1 MSILENDWLVDLQA
15 GKISGHQFVNAMGER
30 SNMGTT
36 TQGEDIWMGNEL
48 SVVPATLTSHT
59 TIPTPSAAGEQFT
72 FISESNSDNGGTVT
86 GVQTLR
92 FHYIDAVDGIEYTE
106 DVTLNGTTEVDS
118 VITTGRFIN
127 DMYSLTVGSNGVA
140 EGHIRVYKK
149 DSPELVYNMIA
160 MGGNKS
166 LVPHRMVPTGKKLIL
181 GGWHGAEVNAKNCV
195 IRVRSTDMY
204 GVLIPGVFCF
214 KGTSYVNKNT
224 TGPAPLHALVPALSI
239 VKVSGW
245 PSQATAIASVDWW
258 GILRDDLIQ

>member
-1 MSILENDWLVDLQA
+1 MFLENDWLVDLQA
-15 GKISGHQFVNAMGER
+15 GKIPGHTFINALGER

-36 TQGEDIWMGNEL
+36 VQGEDIWRGNEL

-59 TIPTPSAAGEQFT
+59 TIPTPAEAGEQMT

-86 GVQTLR
+86 GTQTLR
-92 FHYIDAVDGIEYTE
+92 FHYIKASDGLEYTE

-118 VITTGRFIN
+118 VVTDARFIN

-149 DSPELVYNMIA
+149 DSPEIVYNMIA

-166 LVPHRMVPTGKKLIL
+166 LVPHRMIPSGKKLIL
-181 GGWHGAEVNAKNCV
+181 LGWHGAEVNAKNCV

-214 KGTSYVNKNT
+214 KGISYVNKNT
-224 TGPAPLHALVPALSI
+224 TGPIPLHALVPALSI
-239 VKVSGW
+239 VKASGW
-245 PSQATAIASVDWW
+245 PETATGVVSIDWW
-258 GILRDDLIQ
+258 GILRDDYIQ